1 MFKNSNRRPPSL
13 RFPWAHTFSG
23 FLVVTSLE
31 CFFAECR
38 GRSNV
43 VVVRCSFHS
52 GFATVCVAGIYSLG
66 YNNIQIRRFNAL
78 LWISKT
84 LTVITSTIDI

>member
-1 MFKNSNRRPPSL
+1 MNRSEPKFDDSTHFRS
-13 RFPWAHTFSG
+13 RDI
-23 FLVVTSLE
+23 
-31 CFFAECR
+31 
-38 GRSNV
+38 RSNVV

-52 GFATVCVAGIYSLG
+52 GFATVCVAGFYSLG

-84 LTVITSTIDI
+84 LTVITSTIVI